1 VDLERH
7 DYNYFINSF
16 DQKTVPFKIR
26 VTASNNQVIE
36 DEIVAIVPETTQQ
49 SSKQF
54 GNPIEPQPSGG
65 NTEPQLSGEHNPSD
79 SRKFE
84 ASSSIAGGVMVS
96 VVLVVIA
103 ICAQLVLM

>member
-1 VDLERH
+1 VEEKGEWVELERQ
-7 DYNYFINSF
+7 DYNYFIKSF
-16 DQKTVPFKIR
+16 NEKTVPFTIR

-54 GNPIEPQPSGG
+54 GNQ
-65 NTEPQLSGEHNPSD
+65 
-79 SRKFE
+79 
-84 ASSSIAGGVMVS
+84 ASSNMIS
-96 VVLVVIA
+96 VLLVVIA